1 MTRLRL
7 ASLAAVFL
15 VALAF
20 GAGALAGN
28 GHVAPRVEGPA
39 LDGKRLNLASFRG
52 RPLVVNVWS
61 SW

>member
-1 MTRLRL
+1 MTRL
-7 ASLAAVFL
+7 ASLAALLL
-15 VALAF
+15 VALAV
-20 GAGALAGN
+20 GASALAGT
-28 GHVAPRVEGPA
+28 GRVAPRVEGPT

>member
-1 MTRLRL
+1 MSRP
-7 ASLAAVFL
+7 AALAAVLL
-15 VALAF
+15 VALAV
-20 GAGALAGN
+20 AAAALAGN
-28 GHVAPRVEGPA
+28 GRVAPPVEGPT

>member
-1 MTRLRL
+1 MTRL
-7 ASLAAVFL
+7 APLAALLL
-15 VALAF
+15 VALAL
-20 GAGALAGN
+20 GTAALAGN
-28 GHVAPRVEGPA
+28 GRSAPPVEGPT

>member
-1 MTRLRL
+1 MTGRRL
-7 ASLAAVFL
+7 ASLAAVLL

-20 GAGALAGN
+20 GVGALAGN
-28 GHVAPRVEGPA
+28 GRVVPRVEGPT

>member
-1 MTRLRL
+1 MSRRP
-7 ASLAAVFL
+7 AALAAVLL
-15 VALAF
+15 VALAVT
-20 GAGALAGN
+20 AGALADN
-28 GHVAPRVEGPA
+28 GRRAPRVEGPT

>member
-1 MTRLRL
+1 MRRL
-7 ASLAAVFL
+7 APLAALLL
-15 VALAF
+15 VALA
-20 GAGALAGN
+20 AGAAAFAGN
-28 GHVAPRVEGPA
+28 GRLAPRVEGPT